1 MAIQARSGPGAFR
14 QILRSQSGEEVKI
27 TSVPAT
33 TADQITASLLAILAF
48 FPATFCTG
56 YLAAWF
62 SNLHN
67 FRQRSLVE
75 RAFWSLPLSLA
86 VSAIS
91 SVLIGKLL
99 SLTAVVVFFLACT
112 AICLATLATEWFRL
126 RQSNGQWIIGYRPLG
141 STASILALIWIVV
154 AVLSLVDFY
163 SGQQVFMSITILDH
177 GARVNWIESVLRT
190 GVPPSN
196 PLYWYKQPATMR
208 NYYFWYVLCAAVSQ
222 MSHLPVRAVLNGSCV
237 WAGFALVALN
247 GLYLKHF
254 LAVGARLRRQLLDSI
269 FLLMV
274 TGLDIFAIFWSL
286 LYLHGPFLPD
296 AELWSKDPVQSW
308 LDVILY
314 APHHMASLVC
324 CMIAFLLAWM
334 AAEVGRQR
342 HMASVVVIAVALAS
356 AFGLSIFV
364 AFGFFVLMLAWALW
378 QFAIERKPRPALFL
392 AAGGA
397 GACILL
403 LPYLWE
409 LTHTPSKMRGG
420 SVLSFS
426 VREMIPVGSL
436 LESPVFQNL
445 AAGHPLAALNLAKL
459 ALLTPSYVIEFGFSL
474 VVFFIYLVPAWRGG
488 TALTSAQRSLLFI
501 AAATLPLI
509 SVVRSGVLNGDDF
522 GMRAPFFFLFPIL
535 LLASDL
541 ITSWRFSDC
550 KQSLPADCAAL
561 PRNTPY
567 WLRSIGSLALIF
579 GIIATVYQVLILR
592 FYAPLADANMHAS
605 QDPAADNPFHNAY
618 ISSIGYGQMDRSIAS
633 NAIVQYNP
641 TSSNLLDIDLD
652 FLWVDHQIAIS
663 SDQQG
668 CGSELGGDPSGCPAM
683 AAAIDSLF
691 KGAPAEQAR
700 NTCRQFG
707 IQYLVARVY
716 DPAWNDKTGW
726 VWALPPV
733 VPDQEFRALDCRD
746 VSSQ

>member
-1 MAIQARSGPGAFR
+1 
-14 QILRSQSGEEVKI
+14 
-27 TSVPAT
+27 VPTT
-33 TADQITASLLAILAF
+33 TADQIAASLLAILAF
-48 FPATFCTG
+48 VPATFCTG
-56 YLAAWF
+56 YIAAWF
-62 SNLHN
+62 ANLHS
-67 FRQRSLVE
+67 FRERSIIE
-75 RAFWSLPLSLA
+75 RVFWSVPLSFA
-86 VSAIS
+86 VSPIS

-99 SLTAVVVFFLACT
+99 SLTAVVVFFIACT
-112 AICLATLATEWFRL
+112 AVCLAMLASEWFRL
-126 RQSNGQWIIGYRPLG
+126 RQSSGRWISGYQPLG
-141 STASILALIWIVV
+141 ITASILAIAWIAV

-163 SGQQVFMSITILDH
+163 SGQQVLMSITILDH
-177 GARVNWIESVLRT
+177 GARVDWIESVLRT

-196 PLYWYKQPATMR
+196 PMYWFKQPATMR
-208 NYYFWYVLCAAVSQ
+208 NYYFWYVLCAAVSK
-222 MSHLPVRAVLNGSCV
+222 MSRLPVRAVLNASCV

-269 FLLMV
+269 FLLLV

-314 APHHMASLVC
+314 APHHVVSLVC
-324 CMIAFLLAWM
+324 CMTAFLLAWM
-334 AAEVGRQR
+334 AAQDGRQR
-342 HMASVVVIAVALAS
+342 RIASVVVIAVALAS

-364 AFGFFVLMLAWALW
+364 AFAFFVLMLAWAFW
-378 QFAIERKPRPALFL
+378 QLAIERKAKALLFL

-409 LTHTPSKMRGG
+409 LTHTESRMRGG

-436 LESPVFQNL
+436 LSSPMFQNL

-459 ALLTPSYVIEFGFSL
+459 TLLTPSYVIEFGFSL
-474 VVFFIYLVPAWRGG
+474 VVFFIYLVPAWRGR
-488 TALTSAQRSLLFI
+488 TSLTPAQRSLLFI

-509 SVVRSGVLNGDDF
+509 SLVRSGVLNGDDF
-522 GMRAPFFFLFPIL
+522 GMRAPFFFLFPVL

-541 ITSWRFSDC
+541 MTSWRFSDR
-550 KQSLPADCAAL
+550 KQNPSTDCAAL
-561 PRNTPY
+561 PRNTPF
-567 WLRSIGSLALIF
+567 WLRAIASLALIF
-579 GIIATVYQVLILR
+579 GIIATAYQVLILR
-592 FYAPLADANMHAS
+592 FYAPLASANMHAG

-618 ISSIGYGQMDRSIAS
+618 ISSIGYGQMDQSIAS
-633 NAIVQYNP
+633 NAVVQYNP
-641 TSSNLLDIDLD
+641 RSENLLDIDLD
-652 FLWVDHQIAIS
+652 FLWVNHQIAIS

-691 KGAPAEQAR
+691 KGGPAEVAR
-700 NTCRQFG
+700 TTCRQFG
-707 IQYLVARVY
+707 IQYLVARIY
-716 DPAWNDKTGW
+716 DPAWYDKAGW
-726 VWALPPV
+726 VWTLPAV
-733 VPDQEFRALDCRD
+733 VPDQEFRALDCRGIGTR
-746 VSSQ
+746 